1 MPFMLALALGLGIAG
16 WAPRPA
22 PGSPA
27 AVTPAPGVKP
37 WEADPKGHMVG
48 GGGLQQSLLH
58 RPGGG
63 NPPRRRLRPVAGV
76 ERTEGCRTRTVPQ
89 DTPQDTA
96 RAYLEDTFAALRDK
110 GHIQDCRIDSLEF
123 IPPGVGRGI
132 GGDQLHDLRR
142 FGGGVVSGRVL
153 PRPTRPEL
161 THWQGRGG
169 TRTAGS
175 ILPSAGSFSTCV
187 KTASA
192 SWAGLKCPWRNS
204 KNPRGNKL
212 GAHKTV
218 IPKY

>member
-110 GHIQDCRIDSLEF
+110 GHIQDCRVDSLEF
-123 IPPGVGRGI
+123 IPPEWDGESVGTNYMTYDDSAAVWFR
-132 GGDQLHDLRR
+132 
-142 FGGGVVSGRVL
+142 
-153 PRPTRPEL
+153 
-161 THWQGRGG
+161 
-169 TRTAGS
+169 AG
-175 ILPSAGSFSTCV
+175 FS
-187 KTASA
+187 
-192 SWAGLKCPWRNS
+192 
-204 KNPRGNKL
+204 L
-212 GAHKTV
+212 GPPARS
-218 IPKY
+218 